1 MSVTLTL
8 QPVNDAPVA
17 IAKTY
22 EAIVDNPLDLLL
34 AGIDVEG
41 DALSFSLL
49 SAPNHG
55 VLTGEP
61 PEMRYTPDE
70 GYVGLDAF
78 EFQVSDGDQVSA
90 TAVAET

>member
-1 MSVTLTL
+1 MAPTASPTRCLMENLSAAVSVTLTL

-49 SAPNHG
+49 R
-55 VLTGEP
+55 TEP
-61 PEMRYTPDE
+61 RCSHRRAPEMRYTPDE
-70 GYVGLDAF
+70 GYVGLMA
-78 EFQVSDGDQVSA
+78 
-90 TAVAET
+90 